1 MHLRVRD
8 FFMPK
13 HTTSIIQSMTH
24 HGIDCVPV
32 EIEVHAGSG
41 LPSVIIV
48 GLPDAA
54 VSESRDRVRSGIVN
68 SGFTFPR
75 TKLTINLAPAHIKKS
90 GSTFDLPIA
99 LGILRVQDLVPKKEN
114 CVIVGEL
121 ALDGRTRPVSGA
133 LIYAHA
139 ALQAGQTIIVPT
151 ANSAECALLNS
162 DRVLFAETL
171 QDVVSYFHGT
181 ASLPTAAEVYQQMS
195 QPAIPITASYD
206 DILGQESAKRAFLI
220 AAAGAHNIILSGPP
234 GAGKTIL
241 AKALPSI
248 LPPMSDTEIVE
259 TTKIHSIM
267 NPGAASVRVRPFRS
281 PHHLASSPA
290 ILGGGAHLR
299 PGEISL
305 AHHGVLFLDEFPEFR
320 RDIIEALRE
329 PLESGVIHLTR
340 AVGSVLYPADCMVV
354 AAHNPC
360 PCGTKNGHCVC
371 SSQSLDR
378 YHRKLSGPI
387 MDRFDIKLRVQSIAP
402 EELVA
407 GQKRTMPDQSTEQ
420 KEPVGKGETEIQYS
434 TAVMR
439 DRVIRVREIQAQRGM
454 LNSRATVQQLQDRLT
469 NAKTTDMLDR
479 ALKSN
484 LLSMRGYT
492 KALRLAATIADI
504 AESKTIELPHIAEAF
519 RLTVRQE

>member
-1 MHLRVRD
+1 
-8 FFMPK
+8 
-13 HTTSIIQSMTH
+13 MTH
-24 HGIDCVPV
+24 QGIDCVPV
-32 EIEVHAGSG
+32 EIEVHAGNG
-41 LPSVIIV
+41 LPAVIIV
-48 GLPDAA
+48 GLPDAV

-75 TKLTINLAPAHIKKS
+75 TKLIINLAPAHIRKS

-99 LGILRVQDLVPKKEN
+99 LGILRVQEIIPDHADTIV
-114 CVIVGEL
+114 VGEL

-139 ALQAGQTIIVPT
+139 AVQAGQRIIVPA

-162 DRVLFAETL
+162 PNVLFAETL
-171 QDVVSYFHGT
+171 QEVVSYFHGEAQLT
-181 ASLPTAAEVYQQMS
+181 TAADVYKNLAE
-195 QPAIPITASYD
+195 PAIEADATYD
-206 DILGQESAKRAFLI
+206 DIVGQDAAKRALLI
-220 AAAGAHNIILSGPP
+220 AGAGAHNIILSGPP

-248 LPPMSDTEIVE
+248 LPPMSDMEIVE
-259 TTKIHSIM
+259 TTKIHSIT
-267 NPGAASVRVRPFRS
+267 NPGAGSVRVRPFRS

-290 ILGGGAHLR
+290 ILGGGPQLR

-305 AHHGVLFLDEFPEFR
+305 AHNGVLFLDEFPEFR

-329 PLESGVIHLTR
+329 PLESGMIHLTR
-340 AVGSVLYPADCMVV
+340 AAGSVMYPADCMVV

-360 PCGTKNGHCVC
+360 PCGAKNGQCVC
-371 SSQSLDR
+371 SVQSLDR

-387 MDRFDIKLRVQSIAP
+387 MDRFDIKLTVRSIAP

-407 GQKRTMPDQSTEQ
+407 QQKRSVEGVKSMDAQAHKPELYSTE
-420 KEPVGKGETEIQYS
+420 K
-434 TAVMR
+434 MR
-439 DRVIRVREIQAQRGM
+439 DEVMRVREIQQQRGYM
-454 LNSRATVQQLQDRLT
+454 NARATIQQLQARV
-469 NAKTTDMLDR
+469 APGKTTELLDR
-479 ALKSN
+479 ALKTG

-504 AESKTIELPHIAEAF
+504 ESNQSIELPHVAEAF
-519 RLTVRQE
+519 RLTVRQD